1 MNRLYYS
8 DIRLLEGNCCSEL
21 RLTIPTANP
30 NTCIFLMLFWDSKSP
45 NIPIKEIENNSTRVK
60 NLVQGSSAS
69 SSRPWL
75 RISTPSFFDPSLAKG
90 GRVGQLT
97 QLRWSLKQTLGEFP
111 LHWVYGRKNTRTR
124 EISQRLS
131 CSCQL
136 GHSCNL
142 SGYKDHEKYIPSL
155 SLVIGAKEF
164 LSHIVVFGFATL
176 YCKFQSTIVFAH
188 ITMVVRGSL
197 RVVLTA
203 VWSSDDQC
211 PEQSLGH
218 IYWNTF
224 RFLYKTGV
232 FRIFSALHVF
242 HLIMYLV
249 VNQIVNHLGGKKP
262 SQIRNFSLGSPHFHW
277 FLSHFF
283 KYFTY
288 PQSYRKNKRV

>member
-111 LHWVYGRKNTRTR
+111 LHLVYGRKNTRTR

-218 IYWNTF
+218 LLKHFPLSLQNWSVSYF
-224 RFLYKTGV
+224 
-232 FRIFSALHVF
+232 FRIARFSPDHVSRCQPNCEPSGWKKTIPDSKF
-242 HLIMYLV
+242 LI
-249 VNQIVNHLGGKKP
+249 GFTT
-262 SQIRNFSLGSPHFHW
+262 FSLVFVSFFQIFHISPII
-277 FLSHFF
+277 
-283 KYFTY
+283 
-288 PQSYRKNKRV
+288 